1 MVATGRTPDAV
12 RAAVGETADRSLLVV
27 RLDVT
32 VPAEAEAAVQAAVE
46 RFGRIDVL
54 VNNAANFYGGYFE
67 ELTPTQIADQLA
79 TGLVG
84 PMNVTRAVLPVMRRQ
99 RSGHIVSIS
108 SGAGLSGFEFN
119 SAYSAAKFG
128 LEGWMESLQ
137 PEVEPF
143 GITTTIVNPG
153 FFRTD
158 LLTPDSASYATPS
171 IAGLRRPARRTRAV
185 VPGHERPPG
194 RRPRQARPGPAHH
207 HQPGAATPPVH
218 RPGRDPRASPSRRP
232 RPCRRRPTPSGS
244 CPAPSPTT
252 HPPMTIPALTT
263 PDLQQEAHTMNP
275 TYDFTGQVALV
286 TGASSGMGLA
296 TARAFAEAGAAVVLA
311 DINEAALHA
320 RRPTS

>member
-1 MVATGRTPDAV
+1 MSEKQVWFITGAGRGMGVHFARAALAAGNAVVATGRHPEAV
-12 RAAVGETADRSLLVV
+12 REALGNAPDLLVV

-32 VPAEAEAAVQAAVE
+32 RPADAEAAVQATVD

-79 TGLVG
+79 TGLIG
-84 PMNVTRAVLPVMRRQ
+84 PMNVTRAVLPVMRKP

-143 GITTTIVNPG
+143 GINTTIVNPG

-158 LLTPDSASYATPS
+158 LLSADSATYATPS
-171 IAGLRRPARRTRAV
+171 I
-185 VPGHERPPG
+185 E
-194 RRPRQARPGPAHH
+194 
-207 HQPGAATPPVH
+207 
-218 RPGRDPRASPSRRP
+218 D
-232 RPCRRRPTPSGS
+232 
-244 CPAPSPTT
+244 
-252 HPPMTIPALTT
+252 
-263 PDLQQEAHTMNP
+263 
-275 TYDFTGQVALV
+275 
-286 TGASSGMGLA
+286 
-296 TARAFAEAGAAVVLA
+296 
-311 DINEAALHA
+311 
-320 RRPTS
+320 

>member
-1 MVATGRTPDAV
+1 MTDTQVWLITGASRGMGVDFAKAALAAGHRVIATGRTP
-12 RAAVGETADRSLLVV
+12 ETARTAIGEAGDTDNLLVV

-32 VPAEAEAAVQAAVE
+32 VPAEAEAAVHAAVE

-54 VNNAANFYGGYFE
+54 INNAANFYGGYFE
-67 ELTPTQIADQLA
+67 ELTPTQITDQLA

-143 GITTTIVNPG
+143 GIATTIVNPG

-171 IAGLRRPARRTRAV
+171 IDDYADRHAERVQWYQDMNGHQEGDPAKLAQALLTITSMEQPPRRFIALAAVLELAEQKAQTLKAQADAFRELSSSLAHETPA
-185 VPGHERPPG
+185 PGH
-194 RRPRQARPGPAHH
+194 A
-207 HQPGAATPPVH
+207 
-218 RPGRDPRASPSRRP
+218 
-232 RPCRRRPTPSGS
+232 
-244 CPAPSPTT
+244 
-252 HPPMTIPALTT
+252 
-263 PDLQQEAHTMNP
+263 
-275 TYDFTGQVALV
+275 
-286 TGASSGMGLA
+286 
-296 TARAFAEAGAAVVLA
+296 
-311 DINEAALHA
+311 
-320 RRPTS
+320 

>member
-1 MVATGRTPDAV
+1 MSDKQVWFITGAGRGMGVDFAQAALAAGHAVVATGRRPRPSGRRSGTP
-12 RAAVGETADRSLLVV
+12 RICWSCGWMSPSR
-27 RLDVT
+27 RR
-32 VPAEAEAAVQAAVE
+32 PRRPCRRRCE

-67 ELTPTQIADQLA
+67 ELTPAQIADQLA

-108 SGAGLSGFEFN
+108 SGAGLAGFEFN

-128 LEGWMESLQ
+128 LEGWMEALQ

-143 GITTTIVNPG
+143 GINTTIVNPG

-171 IAGLRRPARRTRAV
+171 IPDYADRHAERVQWYQDMNGHQEGDPAKLAQALLTITSLEQPPRRFIALAAILELAEQKAADPA
-185 VPGHERPPG
+185 
-194 RRPRQARPGPAHH
+194 
-207 HQPGAATPPVH
+207 
-218 RPGRDPRASPSRRP
+218 
-232 RPCRRRPTPSGS
+232 RRRPTPSGT

-252 HPPMTIPALTT
+252 HA
-263 PDLQQEAHTMNP
+263 
-275 TYDFTGQVALV
+275 
-286 TGASSGMGLA
+286 
-296 TARAFAEAGAAVVLA
+296 
-311 DINEAALHA
+311 
-320 RRPTS
+320 

>member
-1 MVATGRTPDAV
+1 MSEQQVWFITGAGRGMGVDFTRAALAAGHAVVATGRRPEAVRDAV
-12 RAAVGETADRSLLVV
+12 GDAEDLLVV

-32 VPAEAEAAVQAAVE
+32 RPTDAESAVQAAVE

-54 VNNAANFYGGYFE
+54 INNAANFYGGYFE
-67 ELTPTQIADQLA
+67 ELTPAQISDQLA

-108 SGAGLSGFEFN
+108 SGAGLAGFEFN

-128 LEGWMESLQ
+128 LEGWMEALQ

-171 IAGLRRPARRTRAV
+171 IDDYADRHAERVQWYQDMNGHQEGDPAKLA
-185 VPGHERPPG
+185 
-194 RRPRQARPGPAHH
+194 QALLTITSLD
-207 HQPGAATPPVH
+207 QP
-218 RPGRDPRASPSRRP
+218 PSRF
-232 RPCRRRPTPSGS
+232 
-244 CPAPSPTT
+244 
-252 HPPMTIPALTT
+252 IALAAI
-263 PDLQQEAHTMNP
+263 LE
-275 TYDFTGQVALV
+275 
-286 TGASSGMGLA
+286 LA
-296 TARAFAEAGAAVVLA
+296 EQKAETLKVQAEAFRDLSSSLA
-311 DINEAALHA
+311 HDDA
-320 RRPTS
+320 